1 MNRFNTFFT
10 LLLIAAATVS
20 CQTPFRHNS
29 ALETLAPIEGVWEAT
44 GNTIFYEQW
53 KLTPDSGYVGYAYS
67 INNGTDTMFSEKLRI
82 AQVDDSVYYQA
93 IVHRQNQGRRVS
105 FALVEYNKNHWV
117 FENPAHDY
125 PNRITYRIDENNRLY
140 TRVENMEGKK
150 VIEFSFRKINQ

>member
-1 MNRFNTFFT
+1 MNKFSVFFA
-10 LLLIAAATVS
+10 LAFIATVVVS
-20 CQTPFRHNS
+20 CHSTSQRHS
-29 ALETLAPIEGVWEAT
+29 AIETLAPLEGVWEAT

-125 PNRITYRIDENNRLY
+125 PNRIIYRIDENNRLF

-150 VIEFSFRKINQ
+150 AIEFSFRKINQ